1 MSFCFSVFK
10 LNDKQGDLMVHVM
23 EILGMTRVVVKDG
36 KVIEVGEPQI
46 EWCPL
51 FEKARGIKQ
60 INSEEVRKNM
70 EFRIRDFGLFTPQ
83 RKLEM
88 DVFVGFGASEVMMT
102 GLNRGM
108 LDATVTVCDGAGTV
122 ITANPRL
129 VQGMGAR
136 ISGLVETEPIPEII
150 AGIEQRNGT
159 VLDLLNATIDP
170 VAGMEMAAKMGHRKI
185 AVSVIDAQTASK
197 IRDLESAQ
205 GLDVFIIAAHTTG
218 LTKENAAELIKSID
232 IATGCASKNLR
243 EIIKPIAQVGT
254 AVPLFAVT
262 QKGKELLLER
272 AKEVE
277 SPILINTMPLP
288 VLPEKKQPRELK

>member
-1 MSFCFSVFK
+1 MA
-10 LNDKQGDLMVHVM
+10 HVM
-23 EILGMTRVVVKDG
+23 EILGMTRVVVEDG
-36 KVIEVGEPQI
+36 KVKEVGEPQL

-60 INSEEVRKNM
+60 ITSEEVRKNM
-70 EFRIRDFGLFTPQ
+70 EFRIRDFGLFTPH

-108 LDATVTVCDGAGTV
+108 LDVTVTVCDGAGTV
-122 ITANPRL
+122 ITANPKL

-136 ISGLVETEPIPEII
+136 ISGLVETDPIPEII
-150 AGIEQRNGT
+150 KGIELRDGT
-159 VLDLLNATIDP
+159 VLDPLNATIDP
-170 VAGMEMAAKMGHRKI
+170 VAGVEKAAQMGYKKI
-185 AVSVIDAQTASK
+185 AVSVVDALTASK
-197 IRDLESAQ
+197 LRELEKVQDLD
-205 GLDVFIIAAHTTG
+205 LCIIAAHTTG
-218 LTKENAAELIKSID
+218 LTKENATELIKNID
-232 IATGCASKNLR
+232 IVTACASKNLR
-243 EIIKPIAQVGT
+243 DVIKPIAQVGT

-272 AKEVE
+272 AKEVD
-277 SPILINTMPLP
+277 SPILVNTMPLP

>member
-1 MSFCFSVFK
+1 
-10 LNDKQGDLMVHVM
+10 MVHVM
-23 EILGMTRVVVKDG
+23 EILGMARVVVKDG

-51 FEKARGIKQ
+51 FEKARGIKE

-70 EFRIRDFGLFTPQ
+70 EFRIRDFGLFTAQ

-102 GLNRGM
+102 GLNRGL
-108 LDATVTVCDGAGTV
+108 LDTTVTVCDGAGTV
-122 ITANPRL
+122 ITANPKL

-136 ISGLVETEPIPEII
+136 ISGLVETEPIPEVI
-150 AGIEQRNGT
+150 AGIEQRQGT
-159 VLDLLNATIDP
+159 VLDPQHASIDP
-170 VAGMEMAAKMGHRKI
+170 VKGVERAAQMGHRKI
-185 AVSVIDAQTASK
+185 AVSVIDALTASR
-197 IRDLESAQ
+197 IRDLENAQ

-218 LTKENAAELIKSID
+218 LTKENASELLKYTDILTACASRNLRTLIK
-232 IATGCASKNLR
+232 
-243 EIIKPIAQVGT
+243 PVAQVGT

-272 AKEVE
+272 AKEVD
-277 SPILINTMPLP
+277 SPLLINTMPLP
-288 VLPEKKQPRELK
+288 VLPDKKQPRELI

>member
-1 MSFCFSVFK
+1 M
-10 LNDKQGDLMVHVM
+10 HVM

-51 FEKARGIKQ
+51 FQKARGIKE

-102 GLNRGM
+102 GLNRGL
-108 LDATVTVCDGAGTV
+108 LDTTVTVCDGAGTV

-136 ISGLVETEPIPEII
+136 ISGLVETEPIPEVIT
-150 AGIEQRNGT
+150 GIEKRNGT
-159 VLDLLNATIDP
+159 VLDPQHASIDP
-170 VAGMEMAAKMGHRKI
+170 VKGVERAAQMGHRKI
-185 AVSVIDAQTASK
+185 AVSVIDALTASR

-218 LTKENAAELIKSID
+218 LTKENAAELLKYTD
-232 IATGCASKNLR
+232 IVTACASRNLR
-243 EIIKPIAQVGT
+243 TLIKPVAQVGT

-272 AKEVE
+272 AKEVD

-288 VLPEKKQPRELK
+288 VLPDQKQPRELI

>member
-1 MSFCFSVFK
+1 MA
-10 LNDKQGDLMVHVM
+10 HIM
-23 EILGMTRVVVKDG
+23 EILGMTRVVVEDG

-60 INSEEVRKNM
+60 ITSEEVRKNM

-88 DVFVGFGASEVMMT
+88 DVFVGFGASEIMMT

-108 LDATVTVCDGAGTV
+108 LDVTITVCDGAGTV
-122 ITANPRL
+122 ITANPKL

-136 ISGLVETEPIPEII
+136 ISGLVETDPIPEVI
-150 AGIEQRNGT
+150 AGIEKMNGT
-159 VLDLLNATIDP
+159 VLDPEGASIDP
-170 VAGMEMAAKMGHRKI
+170 VSGVEKAVQMGYRKI
-185 AVSVIDAQTASK
+185 AVSVVDALTAS
-197 IRDLESAQ
+197 RLRELENVYDL
-205 GLDVFIIAAHTTG
+205 DMFIIAAHTTG
-218 LTKENAAELIKSID
+218 LTKENAAEILKFID
-232 IATGCASKNLR
+232 IITGCASKNIR
-243 EIIKPIAQVGT
+243 DIIKPIAQVGT

-277 SPILINTMPLP
+277 SPILVNTMPLP
-288 VLPEKKQPRELK
+288 VLPEKKQPRNLQ

>member
-1 MSFCFSVFK
+1 MA
-10 LNDKQGDLMVHVM
+10 HVM
-23 EILGMTRVVVKDG
+23 EILGMTRVVVEDG
-36 KVIEVGEPQI
+36 KVVEVGEPQL

-60 INSEEVRKNM
+60 ITSEEVRKNM

-88 DVFVGFGASEVMMT
+88 DIFVGFGASEVMMT

-108 LDATVTVCDGAGTV
+108 LDVTVTVCDGAGTV
-122 ITANPRL
+122 ITANPKL

-136 ISGLVETEPIPEII
+136 ISGLVETDPITEVIK
-150 AGIEQRNGT
+150 GIEQRNGT
-159 VLDLLNATIDP
+159 VLDPQNASIDP
-170 VAGMEMAAKMGHRKI
+170 VAGVEKAAQMGYKKI
-185 AVSVIDAQTASK
+185 AVSVVDALTASK
-197 IRDLESAQ
+197 LRELERIHDLD
-205 GLDVFIIAAHTTG
+205 LYIIAAHTTG
-218 LTKENAAELIKSID
+218 LTKENASELIKYID
-232 IATGCASKNLR
+232 IATACASKNLR
-243 EIIKPIAQVGT
+243 DIIKPIAQVGT
-254 AVPLFAVT
+254 AVPLFAMT

-277 SPILINTMPLP
+277 SPILVNTMPLP

>member
-1 MSFCFSVFK
+1 MA
-10 LNDKQGDLMVHVM
+10 HIM
-23 EILGMTRVVVKDG
+23 EILGMTRVVVEDG

-60 INSEEVRKNM
+60 ITSEEVRKNM

-88 DVFVGFGASEVMMT
+88 DVFVGFGASEIMMT

-108 LDATVTVCDGAGTV
+108 LDVTITVCDGAGTV
-122 ITANPRL
+122 ITANPKL

-136 ISGLVETEPIPEII
+136 ISGLMETDPIPEVI
-150 AGIEQRNGT
+150 AGIEKMNGT
-159 VLDLLNATIDP
+159 VLDPQNASIDP
-170 VAGMEMAAKMGHRKI
+170 VSGVEKAVQMGYRKI
-185 AVSVIDAQTASK
+185 AVSVVDALTAS
-197 IRDLESAQ
+197 RLRELENVYDL
-205 GLDVFIIAAHTTG
+205 DMFIIAAHTTG
-218 LTKENAAELIKSID
+218 LTKENAAEILKFID
-232 IATGCASKNLR
+232 IITGCASKNIR
-243 EIIKPIAQVGT
+243 DIIKPIAQVGT

-277 SPILINTMPLP
+277 SPILVNTMPLP
-288 VLPEKKQPRELK
+288 VLPEKKQPRNLQ